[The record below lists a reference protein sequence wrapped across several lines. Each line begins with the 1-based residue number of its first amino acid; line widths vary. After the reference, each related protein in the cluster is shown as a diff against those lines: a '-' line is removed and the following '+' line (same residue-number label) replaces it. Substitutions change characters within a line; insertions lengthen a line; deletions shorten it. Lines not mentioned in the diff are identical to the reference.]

1 MKIKNLATA
10 TLALTMSASSL
21 AAYQLVPNGDFENGG
36 DSWGFEYG
44 NGGTVTY
51 ETTGGNTGGYQRMD
65 NTNAG
70 WGSVGI
76 STDAPGGA
84 APSVFGMTAGND
96 YTVSWDQLSVGGVGG
111 LGIKLEFYGAS
122 NSVIEQ
128 FESSSEDVW
137 ETKTL
142 DFSVPADTTLIKI
155 VTLGIHNGFS
165 GYDNVAITNADASA
179 VPVPAAAWL
188 FGSALAGLVAV
199 RRKK

>member
-10 TLALTMSASSL
+10 TLALSMSASSL
-21 AAYQLVPNGDFENGG
+21 AAYQLVPNGDFESGG

-84 APSVFGMTAGND
+84 APRRRRTFRVKFRGRTH
-96 YTVSWDQLSVGGVGG
+96 
-111 LGIKLEFYGAS
+111 E
-122 NSVIEQ
+122 
-128 FESSSEDVW
+128 
-137 ETKTL
+137 
-142 DFSVPADTTLIKI
+142 PAR
-155 VTLGIHNGFS
+155 
-165 GYDNVAITNADASA
+165 
-179 VPVPAAAWL
+179 
-188 FGSALAGLVAV
+188 ALAGRPRCLGRPCGPRREPLPALRACRATTALVSSVYSPIQGVFSVLQIDVLERYVLLLFQTA
-199 RRKK
+199 